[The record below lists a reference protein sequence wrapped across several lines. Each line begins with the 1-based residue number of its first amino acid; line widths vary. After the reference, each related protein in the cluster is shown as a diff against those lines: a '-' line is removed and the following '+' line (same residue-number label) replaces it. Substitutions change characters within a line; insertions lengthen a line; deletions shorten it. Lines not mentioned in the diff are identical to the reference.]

1 MMYPVLSNN
10 WLDNEFN
17 DMFSDDWF
25 PTVSHRSLTAPAI
38 NVKETDKDYE
48 LELAAPGSTKED
60 FQVNLDKDGNLVI
73 KMEHKN
79 EKKDEN
85 KKDHYLRREFSYSNY
100 QQALSLPDDVEKD
113 KISAKVE
120 HGVLHVIMP
129 RAAQVK
135 KDDTKKIDVA

>member
-85 KKDHYLRREFSYSNY
+85 KKEHYLRATISRLLRCLTMWRKTRSPLRWSTVYS
-100 QQALSLPDDVEKD
+100 
-113 KISAKVE
+113 
-120 HGVLHVIMP
+120 M
-129 RAAQVK
+129 
-135 KDDTKKIDVA
+135 

>member
-85 KKDHYLRREFSYSNY
+85 KKEHYLRREFSYSNY
-100 QQALSLPDDVEKD
+100 QQALTLPDDVEKD
-113 KISAKVE
+113 KIFAKVE

>member
-85 KKDHYLRREFSYSNY
+85 KKEHYLRREFSYSNY
-100 QQALSLPDDVEKD
+100 QQALSLPDDVDKD

>member
-85 KKDHYLRREFSYSNY
+85 KKEHYLRREFSYSNY

>member
-85 KKDHYLRREFSYSNY
+85 KKEHYLRREFSYSNY
-100 QQALSLPDDVEKD
+100 QQALTLPDNVEKD

>member
-60 FQVNLDKDGNLVI
+60 FQVNLDKDGNVVI

-85 KKDHYLRREFSYSNY
+85 KKEHYLRREFSYSNY
-100 QQALSLPDDVEKD
+100 QQALTLPDDVEKD

>member
-60 FQVNLDKDGNLVI
+60 FQVNLDNDGNLVI

-85 KKDHYLRREFSYSNY
+85 KKEHYLRREFSYSNY